1 MRRGVALEC
10 SYLDTG
16 RPRRTDRR
24 RWWVFGT
31 YREIVQHIPSEH
43 AVKLAGF
50 RLVEAGLE
58 QKPSVESNCPLAN
71 ERQRFISCRV

>member
-1 MRRGVALEC
+1 MCRGVALEC

-16 RPRRTDRR
+16 RPRRTDRC
-24 RWWVFGT
+24 RWYVFSP
-31 YREIVQHIPSEH
+31 YHEIVQRTPSGHI
-43 AVKLAGF
+43 VKLAGF